1 MSDTEGNRS
10 PPRWKLFFAE
20 LKRRRVFR
28 VMAVYGGS
36 AFAVLEAV
44 DLISS
49 GIPIPSASRS
59 VLTVLVLAGF
69 PIAVVLSWVFDITPG
84 GVRRTDPARTQ
95 DLDEIVAQPA
105 RTRWPAGVLALVGS
119 GLFLAA
125 AWTAAD
131 RLGWLEHTTP
141 REAYAVEDPLGS
153 YVVLPFEHRAETP
166 QERALAE
173 QASSRLARQL
183 RGWESVRVVPDF
195 ALAGVMHDLEID
207 SPVLPSLELGLQ
219 VARAQRVGTLLAL
232 TTEIRGDT
240 AVLEAL
246 LYDVSGGHEIRR
258 PIQVTA
264 PIADIDGLVAPV
276 TQEILQLR
284 DLQVPLETL
293 LAESSSPHAHREFQA
308 GLDALYAWRLA
319 EAEEH
324 FREAIAADS
333 TFALPVHYLGLT
345 LYWTTSRNPER
356 IVDLGPEIDR
366 LTRSADA
373 LAAERGLR
381 PGLRDHVSAFRAFW
395 EGDYDGA
402 RDEYRAIIESDS
414 TDVEAWLLLGAVEF
428 EDPWLVELEDGSLR
442 PRKSLNL
449 ARTSFETAARLAPEL
464 PLSYGHLFEIDRVV
478 AEAVIQGECYAYERP
493 GGDLFPLFANRV
505 AEDQVAFC
513 PVPEDSIRWIP
524 LDDYSRSDRAGHV
537 QSTRAMLAETSTLL
551 ERWIAV
557 RPDQARPHEEWAD
570 FTLWERDLADCTA
583 DPRRVDSLT
592 ALALGHTERALELR
606 GDTTPE
612 DRVRLAI
619 LRLAADDI
627 AGAEQLMETALG
639 DYGPALADGPPAPTA
654 AADLYL
660 ATGRPDRAHAILRPI
675 WDERTFGTMD
685 PDVAD
690 GVLMAGPVEPQFGRL
705 LAYGA
710 AGVTGASLDSLF
722 AFIERV
728 WSEPDF
734 SPRQRA
740 VLSHATLHLG
750 IGPALAASPAV
761 LQRWVGE
768 WLAADLRVTPELI
781 GLAAAQ
787 AGTSSA
793 PDWLDS
799 TIVELEA
806 SDRVSATRLFLAA
819 TLAARTGH
827 DSLAADLFGRVPACP
842 PGLDSVDLEW
852 GLRTQSHLFQGLA
865 YQSIGDREAAAR
877 ALREAARL
885 WQSAEATLAPA
896 ARLAAES
903 AGEIP

>member
-1 MSDTEGNRS
+1 MSDTDENRS
-10 PPRWKLFFAE
+10 PPAWKRFFAE

-69 PIAVVLSWVFDITPG
+69 PIAVALSWVFDITPG
-84 GVRRTDPARTQ
+84 GVRRTDPARKQ
-95 DLDEIVAQPA
+95 DLDDIVAQSA
-105 RTRWPAGVLALVGS
+105 RARWPAGILALVGS

-131 RLGWLEHTTP
+131 RLGWLDQTIP

-166 QERALAE
+166 EERALAE

-195 ALAGVMHDLEID
+195 ALAGALHDLGVE
-207 SPVLPSLELGLQ
+207 SSVLPSLDVGLQ

-232 TTEIRGDT
+232 TTEIYGDT
-240 AVLEAL
+240 AVLEVL
-246 LYDVSGGHEIRR
+246 LYDVSGGHEVRR
-258 PIQVTA
+258 PIQITA
-264 PIADIDGLVAPV
+264 PVSDIDGLVAPV
-276 TQEILQLR
+276 TLEILQLR
-284 DLQVPLETL
+284 DFQLPLGTL
-293 LAESSSPHAHREFQA
+293 LTESSSPHALREFQA
-308 GLDALYAWRLA
+308 GLDALYAWRLP

-333 TFALPVHYLGLT
+333 SFALPVHYLGLT

-395 EGDYDGA
+395 EGDYDAA
-402 RDEYRAIIESDS
+402 RDKYREVLASDS

-428 EDPWLVELEDGSLR
+428 EDPWLVELQDGSLK

-449 ARTSFETAARLAPEL
+449 SRTSFETAARLAPEL
-464 PLSYGHLFEIDRVV
+464 PLSYGQLFEIDKIV
-478 AEAVIQGECYAYERP
+478 AEAVIQGECPAYERP
-493 GGDLFPLFANRV
+493 GGDLFPPFANRV
-505 AEDQVAFC
+505 AGDQVAFC
-513 PVPEDSIRWIP
+513 PVPEDSIVWIP
-524 LDDYSRSDRAGHV
+524 LDDYASADRAGHV
-537 QSTRAMLAETSTLL
+537 QSTRDLLARTSTLL

-570 FTLWERDLADCTA
+570 FTLWERDLADCRA
-583 DPRRVDSLT
+583 DPARVDSLT
-592 ALALGHTERALELR
+592 GLALRHTELALELR
-606 GDTTPE
+606 GDTTPA

-627 AGAEQLMETALG
+627 ESAERLMETALSV
-639 DYGPALADGPPAPTA
+639 YGPARPDGPPPPTA
-654 AADLYL
+654 AANLYL
-660 ATGRPDRAHAILRPI
+660 ATGRPDRAHTILRPV
-675 WDERTFGTMD
+675 WDERTFGAMD
-685 PDVAD
+685 PDAAD
-690 GVLMAGPVEPQFGRL
+690 GFVMAGPVEPQFGRL
-705 LAYGA
+705 LLYGATGA
-710 AGVTGASLDSLF
+710 AGPALDSAF
-722 AFIERV
+722 ASIEEV

-734 SPRQRA
+734 TWRQRA
-740 VLSHATLHLG
+740 ALSNAALHLG
-750 IGPALAASPAV
+750 IGPSLAASPAV
-761 LQRWVGE
+761 LERWVAE
-768 WLAADLRVTPELI
+768 WMDTGLDVPAVLI
-781 GLAAAQ
+781 GLAAVQ
-787 AGTSSA
+787 SGTGSA
-793 PDWLDS
+793 EAWLDS
-799 TIVELEA
+799 TVVQLEA
-806 SDRVSATRLFLAA
+806 SDRISATRLFLAA
-819 TLAARTGH
+819 TLAARTGQ
-827 DSLAADLFGRVPACP
+827 DSLAAELFGRVPACP
-842 PGLDSVDLEW
+842 PGLDSVDLAW

-877 ALREAARL
+877 TSREAARL

-896 ARLAAES
+896 VRLASESAES
-903 AGEIP
+903 DP